1 MPKLKAA
8 LEKALRAALDE
19 VLVVGEL
26 QPALE
31 LVRAATESADVG
43 FYRFPRA
50 AVGELGKAVL
60 ADHAA
65 VKALIVPLDDLPI
78 GERKSSG
85 LVLSRA
91 APYGDA
97 ERAIVDDCRE
107 AFAAANKRIMRFE
120 ALMGHNNGLTV
131 LIEQRLGACAALAT
145 AGGEI
150 VWMSRSARDVLGDEG
165 VEVLKKRINTRG
177 EQDELQLDLGK
188 AHKVF
193 CKLSLVRETPRSS
206 VHFIAVEL
214 HGSDVAADPTFSLTK
229 AEREVYDLLKQGKR
243 YEEIASARFVSLETV
258 RTHVKK
264 VFKKLGIG
272 SRKELL
278 GKMDGG
284 KTGGGKAN
292 APR

>member
-1 MPKLKAA
+1 MAQKSLKVA

-19 VLVVGEL
+19 VLVVAEL

-31 LVRAATESADVG
+31 LVRAATESDAVG
-43 FYRFPRA
+43 FYRFPRSF
-50 AVGELGKAVL
+50 VGALGQRVL
-60 ADHAA
+60 ADHQG
-65 VKALIVPLDDLPI
+65 VDALIVPLDATPI
-78 GERKSSG
+78 GERKSAG
-85 LVLSRA
+85 IVLERA
-91 APYGDA
+91 APYGPS
-97 ERAIVDDCRE
+97 ERAIVDACLE
-107 AFAAANKRIMRFE
+107 AFVAAHKRVLRFE

-150 VWMSRSARDVLGDEG
+150 VWMSRSARDVLGDDG
-165 VEVLKKRINTRG
+165 VELLKKRIAGRG
-177 EQDELQLDLGK
+177 EQTEFQLDVGK

-193 CKLSLVRETPRSS
+193 CSLSFVRETPRAS
-206 VHFIAVEL
+206 VHYIAVEL
-214 HGSDVAADPTFSLTK
+214 RGSDVAADATFSLTP

-264 VFKKLGIG
+264 VFKKLGIA

-278 GKMDGG
+278 DKV
-284 KTGGGKAN
+284 N